1 MNEKSKINMNLFFLS
16 KNKNILKESK
26 LEKNTNK
33 NKAKKSSKELQEI
46 CDEYGLEK
54 VMKPV
59 GFITQSGG
67 TLSRTSTDF
76 RNNLERIKKNHPG
89 STIKT

>member
-1 MNEKSKINMNLFFLS
+1 MAMPTYTVRKQNS
-16 KNKNILKESK
+16 ESGI
-26 LEKNTNK
+26 EWDIQC
-33 NKAKKSSKELQEI
+33 SYKELQEI

-54 VMKPV
+54 VIKPV

>member
-1 MNEKSKINMNLFFLS
+1 MPTYTVRKQNS
-16 KNKNILKESK
+16 KNDHEWDIRCSYE
-26 LEKNTNK
+26 
-33 NKAKKSSKELQEI
+33 ELQEI